1 MRRMGSSACGLELG
15 LEASSGSFYKHV
27 VLCGYWVL
35 LVLLIV
41 FFDNCVNGLVIV
53 LLFLLIIISLVRI
66 S

>member
-15 LEASSGSFYKHV
+15 LEASSGSFYKRV
-27 VLCGYWVL
+27 LLCGHWVL